1 MVSFK
6 SPFPPAEPPGEG
18 ERGRESGPPGRPT
31 RRRSPGGPVRPF
43 PRAGVFPSCPPPFPR
58 PAVSHSSYPALWWAG
73 SGAPSADAANGGAFG
88 RRKTNGDGD
97 GGGGKGDWAGLRLEA
112 GGDGARPADGGH
124 VAGGEE
130 SHRRTLP
137 VIDVRPR
144 PPIAKGIE

>member
-6 SPFPPAEPPGEG
+6 SPFPPAEPPREG

-112 GGDGARPADGGH
+112 RRRR
-124 VAGGEE
+124 
-130 SHRRTLP
+130 RRTG
-137 VIDVRPR
+137 RREPR
-144 PPIAKGIE
+144 FGGRRVSQENTSGHRCPPAPANRQGN